1 MCMENYGNIKVLGD
15 GVIPDGIYNNI
26 KIAGSCNIVG
36 SISANL
42 LKISGSCN
50 CNENIKSEEIK
61 VYGAFNNKGEVF
73 CNNLFIVNGA
83 ASILKGNFKGLVKVR
98 GELSVKEDSSFEN
111 IEVYGELKTLGNFEG
126 NAFYG
131 YGRVDIEGLLSADK
145 VEIIIH
151 DNSEIKE
158 IGGENISI
166 KNNTSKKFFERL
178 FNQTKKGYV
187 RCNIIEGDNIY
198 LENTIC
204 DIIRG
209 ENIIIGKGCTIGTIE
224 YSNNL
229 TIDKESMVRNEVCT
243 KN

>member
-1 MCMENYGNIKVLGD
+1 MENYNDIKILGD
-15 GVIPDGIYNNI
+15 GVIPEGIYNNI
-26 KIAGSCNIVG
+26 RIAGACNIVG
-36 SISANL
+36 KIDANL

-50 CNENIKSEEIK
+50 SNENIKSEEIK
-61 VYGAFNNKGEVF
+61 VYGAFSSKGEVF
-73 CNNLFIVNGA
+73 CNNRFIVNGE
-83 ASILKGNFKGLVKVR
+83 ASILKGDFNGLVKVR
-98 GELSVKEDSSFEN
+98 GELNIKEYSSFEN

-126 NAFYG
+126 NSFYG

-166 KNNTSKKFFERL
+166 KNNTSKKLFGIL

-187 RCNIIEGDNIY
+187 RCNLIEGDNIY

-209 ENIIIGKGCTIGTIE
+209 ENITIGKGCTIGTIE

-229 TIDKESMVRNEVCT
+229 TVDKESIVRNEVCT

>member
-1 MCMENYGNIKVLGD
+1 MENYNDIKILGD
-15 GVIPDGIYNNI
+15 GVIPEGIYNNI
-26 KIAGSCNIVG
+26 RIAGACNIVG
-36 SISANL
+36 KIDANL

-50 CNENIKSEEIK
+50 SNENIKSEEIK
-61 VYGAFNNKGEVF
+61 VYGAFSSKGEVF
-73 CNNLFIVNGA
+73 CNNRFIVNGE
-83 ASILKGNFKGLVKVR
+83 ASILKGDFNGLVKVR
-98 GELSVKEDSSFEN
+98 GELNIKEYSSFEN

-126 NAFYG
+126 NSFYG

-166 KNNTSKKFFERL
+166 KNNTSKKLFGIL

-187 RCNIIEGDNIY
+187 RCNLIEGDNIY

-209 ENIIIGKGCTIGTIE
+209 ENITIGKGCTIGTIE

-229 TIDKESMVRNEVCT
+229 TVDKESILRNEVCT

>member
-1 MCMENYGNIKVLGD
+1 MENYNDIKILGD
-15 GVIPDGIYNNI
+15 GVIPEGIYNNI
-26 KIAGSCNIVG
+26 RIAGACNIVG
-36 SISANL
+36 KIDANL

-50 CNENIKSEEIK
+50 SNENIKSEEIK
-61 VYGAFNNKGEVF
+61 VY
-73 CNNLFIVNGA
+73 
-83 ASILKGNFKGLVKVR
+83 
-98 GELSVKEDSSFEN
+98 SSFEN

-126 NAFYG
+126 NSFYG

-166 KNNTSKKFFERL
+166 KNNTSKKLFGIL

-187 RCNIIEGDNIY
+187 RCNLIEGDNIY

-209 ENIIIGKGCTIGTIE
+209 ENITIGKGCTIGTIE

-229 TIDKESMVRNEVCT
+229 TVDKESIVRNEVCT